1 MAVAVPIVRRAAG
14 ALVVATLGA
23 ALAAVP
29 AAATLD
35 VVAAGDA
42 PAAPA
47 PCPAPTEPTWRSC
60 LTTAHVELEDGRVRL
75 KRARPRLVMRYDE
88 CPETLRSRTVT
99 LRTRGGRLLDREQ
112 VDGRCA
118 AGVARWA
125 VTLRPEE
132 ADLRSGTVV
141 RTFWS
146 GIADKDRAPR
156 VRLD

>member
-1 MAVAVPIVRRAAG
+1 MAVALPIVRRAAG

-35 VVAAGDA
+35 VVVAGDA
-42 PAAPA
+42 PAPA
-47 PCPAPTEPTWRSC
+47 PCRAPTEPTWRSC

-88 CPETLRSRTVT
+88 CPETVRSRTVT
-99 LRTRGGRLLDREQ
+99 LRTRGGRLLDSAQ

-118 AGVARWA
+118 GGVARWA
-125 VTLRPEE
+125 GTLRPED

-156 VRLD
+156 VQLD

>member
-23 ALAAVP
+23 AFAAAP
-29 AAATLD
+29 ATATLD

-47 PCPAPTEPTWRSC
+47 PCPAPGEPTWRSC

-88 CPETLRSRTVT
+88 CPTLRSRTVS
-99 LRTRGGRLLDREQ
+99 LRTRGGRLLDRAQ

-118 AGVARWA
+118 GGVARWV
-125 VTLRPEE
+125 VTLRPGD

-146 GIADKDRAPR
+146 GIADEDRAPR